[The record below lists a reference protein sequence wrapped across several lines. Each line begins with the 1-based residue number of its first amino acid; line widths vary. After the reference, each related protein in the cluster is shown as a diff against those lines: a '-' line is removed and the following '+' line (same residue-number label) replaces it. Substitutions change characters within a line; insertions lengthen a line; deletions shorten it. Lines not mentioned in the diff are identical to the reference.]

1 MGLITSKVIV
11 RELLAK
17 RDFDGVMAWAQTQ
30 RSPQRVLFS
39 LALDDDELTS
49 WRAIEAVGRLAGLQ
63 AEVDLEK
70 VRDSIRRLL
79 WLMNDESGGLG
90 WRSPELIGE
99 ILVNVPS
106 LINEFGRLLTS
117 YFKEEPFERGAWHAV
132 ARIAPI
138 EPGLF
143 ADLAPE
149 VETAVKDKDP
159 LIRYHAVSILL
170 SFDAAKYCPLVEKL
184 AQDGGS
190 VSIYDLKSGRMITAT
205 VGKMVEKLMMRSVS

>member
-11 RELLAK
+11 RELLTK
-17 RDFDGVMAWAQTQ
+17 RDFDGIKTWAQTQ

-39 LALDDDELTS
+39 LALDDDELTA
-49 WRAIEAVGRLAGLQ
+49 WRAIEAVGRLAGVY
-63 AEVDLEK
+63 AEHDLEK

-106 LINEFGRLLTS
+106 LINEFGRLLSS
-117 YFKEEPFERGAWHAV
+117 YFKEEPFERGTWQAV
-132 ARIAPI
+132 ARIASI
-138 EPGLF
+138 EQGLF
-143 ADLAPE
+143 ADLAPD
-149 VETAVKDKDP
+149 VETAVNDKDP

-170 SFDAAKYCPLVEKL
+170 SIDAAKYRPLVTKL
-184 AQDGGS
+184 MDDRGS
-190 VSIYDLKSGRMITAT
+190 VSIYDFETGRLMTT
-205 VGKMVEKLMMRSVS
+205 RMGKAVEILMKRSLS